1 MLLTLQATPEQIAR
15 AKAIY
20 AEDHAAFYAQPHGY
34 RTSQSLEAH
43 VLFNAPM
50 GTLHHGYN
58 ELNNGLSGWVTSG
71 GNAVMLNQAAGT
83 VTYSG
88 TRHGISPLWVLE
100 KPSTHKVLQYET
112 SMPFLTPF
120 ETLDRF
126 AYRARLDSD
135 CPIARGLALL
145 NDGKSSAFLYAE
157 FKGSDVATIL
167 KVYAECVKRG
177 YMPL

>member
-20 AEDHAAFYAQPHGY
+20 AEDHAAFYAQPHGF

-58 ELNNGLSGWVTSG
+58 EVNTGLSGWVTSG

-88 TRHGISPLWVLE
+88 TRHGIAPLWVLE
-100 KPSTHKVLQYET
+100 KPKSYKVLQYET

-120 ETLDRF
+120 ETLDSF

-145 NDGKSSAFLYAE
+145 NDGKPLAFLYAE